1 MLTNAGPRKRMRWKT
16 ADSGWKSQRFS
27 RMYSSLSGC
36 CRSDA
41 PLRSHRVARM
51 WWRRSKTSS
60 AEVREKILASKPI
73 RRADAT
79 LNASRVTIPVAAR
92 RGLLFRIPEGAT
104 KTFELDAMG
113 LFVWN
118 RCDGATTVRQI
129 IEEFAENFGIDRDR
143 AEASTLEFLNLL
155 AGRALVA
162 RKVESG

>member
-1 MLTNAGPRKRMRWKT
+1 
-16 ADSGWKSQRFS
+16 
-27 RMYSSLSGC
+27 
-36 CRSDA
+36 
-41 PLRSHRVARM
+41 M
-51 WWRRSKTSS
+51 WFRRSKTFS
-60 AEVREKILASKPI
+60 AEMRENILASKPI

-79 LNASRVTIPVAAR
+79 LNGSRVTIPIAAR
-92 RGLLFRIPEGAT
+92 RGLVFRVPEGAT

-118 RCDGATTVRQI
+118 QCDGATTVQRI
-129 IEEFAENFGIDRDR
+129 VEEFGETFEIDRDR